1 MSTLFILG
9 NGFDLA
15 HGLDTSYWNFRTFLS
30 ENYPE
35 FLFAFERMYNILPLD
50 DTEPWY
56 TEEAQKKWNKS
67 VNKNLWKYFEE
78 KMGNPDIDAMLDM
91 SESVVGDLC
100 LADGV
105 VAIRDTMDE
114 YWRREYGFV
123 NELSKYIEEW
133 VEQIDISKVTVQKKI
148 IENNNS
154 DLFITFNYT
163 GTLEEIYKI
172 ESDQILHIHG
182 SIEPYCDMAPIM
194 GHGNIFDV
202 KKYKEKSIDADEKFW
217 EETASIYNAISEYLN
232 TLLKDTEQIIYRNE
246 SFFKRLS
253 CIDNIVILGLSFG
266 DVDIPY
272 LTKIKDSVSDQIKWN
287 VYYYDDAAKKD
298 LEKVFNVT
306 NINISKDCFR
316 QSNEFWD

>member
-1 MSTLFILG
+1 MSTLFLFG

-30 ENYPE
+30 ENHPE

-50 DTEPWY
+50 NTEPWY
-56 TEEAQKKWNKS
+56 TEEAQNKWNKS

-100 LADGV
+100 LADGAV
-105 VAIRDTMDE
+105 DIRNTMDE
-114 YWRREYGFV
+114 YWCREYDFV

-133 VEQIDISKVTVQKKI
+133 VEQIDISKITVQKKI
-148 IENNNS
+148 LKNNNS

-163 GTLEEIYKI
+163 GTLEEIYHV
-172 ESDQILHIHG
+172 DPDHILHIHG
-182 SIEPYCDMAPIM
+182 SIEPYCDIAPII
-194 GHGNIFDV
+194 GHGNIMDV
-202 KKYKEKSIDADEKFW
+202 KKYKKKSIDADEKFW

-232 TLLKDTEQIIYRNE
+232 TLLKDTEQIICRNA
-246 SFFKRLS
+246 SFFRKIS

-272 LTKIKDSVSDQIKWN
+272 LKIIKKSVSDQIKWN
-287 VYYYDDAAKKD
+287 VYYYDDVAKKD